1 MSETLVLTKLVGWLK
16 ATGRS
21 KAWFARTVGYS
32 YQTVW
37 GKLQGSEPLTD
48 RFVVACF
55 VYILDLPADVF
66 EAQGYVRGDGFV
78 YKRILL
84 EAILAGS

>member
-1 MSETLVLTKLVGWLK
+1 MSENLALRKLVEWLK

-21 KAWFARTVGYS
+21 KAWFADQVGYS
-32 YQTVW
+32 YQTAW

-55 VYILDLPADVF
+55 VQISDLPADVF

-78 YKRILL
+78 YRRIRL
-84 EAILAGS
+84 EATSGG